1 MRSYLRWG
9 TLASVIV
16 AAGLVA
22 ANQASQ
28 NAQTGASAPAKAP
41 IAASATKTTVLN
53 ISGMTCGG
61 CVVSVGEVLNKIDG
75 VQDVV
80 ASPEKQEATV
90 TYDPARTSPEALAK
104 ALTGD
109 KLTREFTTTV
119 KPSKSS

>member
-28 NAQTGASAPAKAP
+28 NAQTGAIAPAKAA

-53 ISGMTCGG
+53 ISGMNCGG
-61 CVVSVGEVLNKIDG
+61 CVASVGEVLNRIEG

-80 ASPEKQEATV
+80 ASPEKQEATI

-104 ALTGD
+104 ALTED
-109 KLTREFTTTV
+109 KITSEFKVTV
-119 KPSKSS
+119 KSS